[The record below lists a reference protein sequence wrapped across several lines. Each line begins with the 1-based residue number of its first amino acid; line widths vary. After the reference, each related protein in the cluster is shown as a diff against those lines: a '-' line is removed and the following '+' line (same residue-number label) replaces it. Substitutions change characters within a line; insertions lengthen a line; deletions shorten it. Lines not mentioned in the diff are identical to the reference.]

1 MSDFLVCEFIEV
13 WESLGA
19 CIWLSLRY
27 VVVIVVLYLDG
38 RGDIGKSIDE
48 NYEL

>member
-1 MSDFLVCEFIEV
+1 MSDFLFCEWIED
-13 WESLGA
+13 WESFGA
-19 CIWLSLRY
+19 CLWLSFRY
-27 VVVIVVLYLDG
+27 VGVIVVLSLDG